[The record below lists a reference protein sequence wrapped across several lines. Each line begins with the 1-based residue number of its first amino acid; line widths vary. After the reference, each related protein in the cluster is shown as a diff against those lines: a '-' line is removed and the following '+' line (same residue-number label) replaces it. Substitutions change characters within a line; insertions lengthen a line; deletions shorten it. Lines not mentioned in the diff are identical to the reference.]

1 MEGAP
6 MITAKSRRWPSALT
20 VHLLRNEAIAAKT
33 DTAHITAIPFRHLSR
48 VKRAG

>member
-20 VHLLRNEAIAAKT
+20 MHLLRNEAIAAKT
-33 DTAHITAIPFRHLSR
+33 DKAHITAIPFQHPS
-48 VKRAG
+48 